1 MLKVSRYE
9 LILEVIKEKKNIK
22 IEELIE
28 RLNVSEAT
36 IRRDLTFL
44 EEAGKIK
51 RVHGGAVL
59 TDAQEESL
67 L

>member
-28 RLNVSEAT
+28 KLNVSEAT
-36 IRRDLTFL
+36 IRRDI
-44 EEAGKIK
+44 KI
-51 RVHGGAVL
+51 
-59 TDAQEESL
+59 
-67 L
+67 